1 MQSFQETSRL
11 IYFQQQ
17 MIIAIKEKDKE
28 KQNILVKEQAIE
40 VIKEKLKKN
49 NLTVEDL
56 EEKNRNYKKKI
67 NEVSDKEIH

>member
-1 MQSFQETSRL
+1 
-11 IYFQQQ
+11 